1 MIIYDFLEAFNDNV
15 LVLVLLVFGIALASG
30 GIPPIL
36 ERNRRRSI
44 ENQLPG
50 LLESL
55 SDAVGAGRGLQEA
68 MLEQGRNTPGVLG
81 KLLTETLEASHSS
94 SFDAALSSFAAKTRS
109 SQVQRV
115 VVLIDTAVQQDAPL
129 QNILSDLAMDYERL
143 NDLMNKREEE
153 LLGRGILIILFVCI
167 GLPVLIAFIVGLFAP
182 ASKGFQINQFNNTFA
197 LFFGAS
203 SAIAASVAGR
213 MMGRMKDMLWW
224 IPLWVGT
231 SMALYLGAVK
241 MIGG

>member
-1 MIIYDFLEAFNDNV
+1 MIFDILEAFNDNMFV
-15 LVLVLLVFGIALASG
+15 LFLFVIGIACAAG
-30 GIPPIL
+30 GIPPII
-36 ERNRRRSI
+36 ERNRRRGI

-81 KLLTETLEASHSS
+81 KLLTETLESSHAS
-94 SFDAALSSFAAKTRS
+94 SFDAALSAFASKTRS

-115 VVLIDTAVQQDAPL
+115 VVLIDTAIQQDAPL

-143 NDLMNKREEE
+143 NDLMNKRESE
-153 LLGRGILIILFVCI
+153 LAGRGILIVLFVCI

-182 ASKGFQINQFNNTFA
+182 AKSGYQINDFNSTFSNFFAVASAVGA
-197 LFFGAS
+197 LVS
-203 SAIAASVAGR
+203 GR
-213 MMGRMKDMLWW
+213 MMGRMRDMLWW
-224 IPLWVGT
+224 VPFWMAT
-231 SMALYLGAVK
+231 SMLLYLGAVK

>member
-1 MIIYDFLEAFNDNV
+1 M
-15 LVLVLLVFGIALASG
+15 
-30 GIPPIL
+30 
-36 ERNRRRSI
+36 
-44 ENQLPG
+44 
-50 LLESL
+50 
-55 SDAVGAGRGLQEA
+55 
-68 MLEQGRNTPGVLG
+68 LG

-167 GLPVLIAFIVGLFAP
+167 GLPILIAFIVGLFAP

>member
-15 LVLVLLVFGIALASG
+15 LVLVLLVLGIALASG

-81 KLLTETLEASHSS
+81 KLLTETLETSHSS
-94 SFDAALSSFAAKTRS
+94 SFDAA
-109 SQVQRV
+109 
-115 VVLIDTAVQQDAPL
+115 
-129 QNILSDLAMDYERL
+129 
-143 NDLMNKREEE
+143 
-153 LLGRGILIILFVCI
+153 C
-167 GLPVLIAFIVGLFAP
+167 
-182 ASKGFQINQFNNTFA
+182 TF
-197 LFFGAS
+197 
-203 SAIAASVAGR
+203 
-213 MMGRMKDMLWW
+213 
-224 IPLWVGT
+224 
-231 SMALYLGAVK
+231 
-241 MIGG
+241 

>member
-15 LVLVLLVFGIALASG
+15 LVLVLLVLGIALASG

-167 GLPVLIAFIVGLFAP
+167 GLPILIAFIVGLFAP
-182 ASKGFQINQFNNTFA
+182 ASKGFQINQFNNTC
-197 LFFGAS
+197 LLYTS
-203 SAIAASVAGR
+203 DAA
-213 MMGRMKDMLWW
+213 DE
-224 IPLWVGT
+224 
-231 SMALYLGAVK
+231 
-241 MIGG
+241 

>member
-1 MIIYDFLEAFNDNV
+1 MIFDLLEAFNENS
-15 LVLVLLVFGIALASG
+15 LVLYLFVIGIACAAG
-30 GIPPIL
+30 GIPPMI
-36 ERNRRRSI
+36 ERNRRRGI

-81 KLLTETLEASHSS
+81 KLLTETLESSHAS
-94 SFDAALSSFAAKTRS
+94 SFDAALSAFASKTRS

-115 VVLIDTAVQQDAPL
+115 VVLIDTAMEQDAPL

-143 NDLMNKREEE
+143 NDLMNKRESE
-153 LLGRGILIILFVCI
+153 LQGRGILIVLFICI
-167 GLPVLIAFIVGLFAP
+167 GLPGLIGFLVGLFTP
-182 ASKGFQINQFNNTFA
+182 GSKGFQIDGFLSTFS
-197 LFFGAS
+197 LFFAVAS
-203 SAIAASVAGR
+203 AVGVAVSGR
-213 MMGRMKDMLWW
+213 MLGRMRDIMWFV
-224 IPLWVGT
+224 PLWMT
-231 SMALYLGAVK
+231 MSMFFFLGATK

>member
-1 MIIYDFLEAFNDNV
+1 MIFDFLEAFNENS
-15 LVLVLLVFGIALASG
+15 LVLYFFVIGIACAAG
-30 GIPPIL
+30 CIPPMI
-36 ERNRRRSI
+36 ERNRRRGI
-44 ENQLPG
+44 ENLLPA

-81 KLLTETLEASHSS
+81 KLLTETLESSHAS
-94 SFDAALSSFAAKTRS
+94 SFDAALSAFASKTRS

-115 VVLIDTAVQQDAPL
+115 VVLIDTAMEQDAPL

-143 NDLMNKREEE
+143 NDLMNKRETE
-153 LLGRGILIILFVCI
+153 LAGRGILIILFVCI

-182 ASKGFQINQFNNTFA
+182 AASGFQINNFNSTFSTFFA
-197 LFFGAS
+197 LASATGAMVS
-203 SAIAASVAGR
+203 GR
-213 MMGRMKDMLWW
+213 MMGRARDMLWW
-224 IPLWVGT
+224 IPLWMST
-231 SMALYLGAVK
+231 SMLLYLGAVK

>member
-1 MIIYDFLEAFNDNV
+1 
-15 LVLVLLVFGIALASG
+15 
-30 GIPPIL
+30 
-36 ERNRRRSI
+36 
-44 ENQLPG
+44 
-50 LLESL
+50 
-55 SDAVGAGRGLQEA
+55 
-68 MLEQGRNTPGVLG
+68 
-81 KLLTETLEASHSS
+81 
-94 SFDAALSSFAAKTRS
+94 
-109 SQVQRV
+109 
-115 VVLIDTAVQQDAPL
+115 
-129 QNILSDLAMDYERL
+129 MDYERL

-167 GLPVLIAFIVGLFAP
+167 GLPILIAFIVGLFAP